1 MKRKYL
7 KMAIAGVMSVSLV
20 ACGQAAETATSTEAT
35 ATTASTESSEVIT
48 NLDQIDNTKW
58 LYNEEDNVYYQIGI
72 QYCEN
77 PADLNYETLAVYI
90 PGEYMDATDNG
101 DGTYTCEINYE
112 NTAGSSNYTAAT
124 APIAPIP

>member
-1 MKRKYL
+1 MKGKYL

-20 ACGQAAETATSTEAT
+20 ACGQAGETATSTEAT
-35 ATTASTESSEVIT
+35 ATTASSESSEVIT

-101 DGTYTCEINYE
+101 DG
-112 NTAGSSNYTAAT
+112 A
-124 APIAPIP
+124 